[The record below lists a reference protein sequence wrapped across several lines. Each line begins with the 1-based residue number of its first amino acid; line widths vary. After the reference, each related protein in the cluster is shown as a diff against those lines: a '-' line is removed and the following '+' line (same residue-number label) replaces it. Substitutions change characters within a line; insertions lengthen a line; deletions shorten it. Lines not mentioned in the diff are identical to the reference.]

1 MSRNGRENLLD
12 LEQRIGDMK
21 KRYCKFLEEREKR
34 RKREQDV
41 HFTKKD
47 EQVLIKS
54 FFIASILEQGIRK
67 ILL

>member
-1 MSRNGRENLLD
+1 MGRNGRENLLD
-12 LEQRIGDMK
+12 LEQRIGEMK
-21 KRYCKFLEEREKR
+21 KRYCKFLEERERR

-41 HFTKKD
+41 HFTEKD

>member
-1 MSRNGRENLLD
+1 MGRNGRENLLD

-21 KRYCKFLEEREKR
+21 KRYCKFLEEREKK

-47 EQVLIKS
+47 EQALIKS

>member
-1 MSRNGRENLLD
+1 MGRNGRENLLD
-12 LEQRIGDMK
+12 LEQRIGEMK
-21 KRYCKFLEEREKR
+21 KRYCKFLEERERR